1 MSGLPE
7 LLHECRFVPEP
18 QVGSRTDAEAVH
30 LFGRHFADAEKAFD
44 GQSGYELLDPL
55 RRDREQSVGFPIVGG
70 DLCQHLVDRDSG
82 RGRQSGFGE
91 DAGFDFAG
99 DQRRRTDVAHVEK
112 RFVERERLHEFGVFA
127 EDGADLSG
135 NGFVDIEPCRN
146 EDQFRTQPLRQ
157 HGREGRMNPI
167 GAGFVACRGD
177 DPARSVISDG
187 DRTAPVFG
195 AVALLYGCVKGIHV
209 DMDNLALGHR
219 AFVGRTQR

>member
-1 MSGLPE
+1 MPRR
-7 LLHECRFVPEP
+7 CI
-18 QVGSRTDAEAVH
+18 
-30 LFGRHFADAEKAFD
+30 LFRRHFADAEKAFD

-91 DAGFDFAG
+91 DVGFDFAG

-177 DPARSVISDG
+177 DPRGPSYP
-187 DRTAPVFG
+187 TAIGRPRYSG